1 MLQDWI
7 TEWLTRLRFL
17 MFPKPHREIDD
28 ELQFHIER
36 QAQQYI
42 AAGMT
47 PREARRKA
55 VLAFGGIESV
65 RAQSHEQR
73 PSFFLGTLLQDVGYA
88 LRQLRKSRGFTVTA
102 VLTLAL
108 GIGANAAIFTLVN
121 AILLKNLPVVDPST
135 LIRVGN
141 TNECCVN
148 FGTAED
154 SGQVNNGSY
163 ALFDTDTWQQL
174 QKNALEFEEL
184 AAMQAGGSLLIARRD
199 KTQESARPVNGEFVS
214 SNYFR
219 TFGLQTQIGRIFFT
233 DADNAIGAPL
243 VAVMSYDMWQN
254 NYGSDPSVVG
264 STFWINTKA
273 VIVTGIAPKGFYGDR
288 LSSTPPDFYLPI
300 ESMPVLTGATFVHE
314 PGMRWLYII
323 GRLKPG
329 VAMAPLQAKITGLV
343 LQSLAPTKPFT
354 GEQGKR
360 ALAKAHVVLSPG
372 GAGIQ
377 EMQDNYAS
385 KLKLLMWISGLVLL
399 IACANIANLLLVRGT
414 NRRAEM
420 SVRTALGA
428 MRTRIVRQLITE
440 SLLLSLIGGMAGL
453 IVAYAGT
460 RMLLAMAFPG
470 AQNIPI
476 DASPSVAVLAFA
488 FGVSLLTGILF
499 GVAPAWITSNANP
512 VDALRGGNRT
522 TSSGASLLQRCLIV
536 LQSALALV
544 LLVGAGMFIQSLN
557 KLRNIDLKL
566 DATNRYIVHFN
577 PQAAGYS
584 PAQVE
589 ALYRTIEDRFHAIP
603 GVQTVGISSY
613 TPMEANNEGEGVQVE
628 GQPFLNDGAS
638 WVRANPEYFDS
649 VGTHVLLG
657 RGFTSRDTSTSPA
670 VAVVN
675 QAFVKGFFKP
685 GENPIGRRFGAP
697 GPQSQG
703 DFEIVGVVEDTAYQS
718 ATWKDH
724 HMYFLPLTQRVPES
738 ARKHPIDQDTSLYAG
753 ALVIQTGRP
762 MDNMQPLAR
771 QTLTAI
777 NPNLSVVKFQTFDE
791 QIADCFTEDRMI
803 TRLMTLFSILAL
815 LLATLGLYGVTA
827 YTVARRTSEIGIRM
841 ALGANRSSVVGMI
854 MRGAMLQTAIG
865 LAVIGIP
872 VAWFCVR
879 YIESELYETKGMSLT
894 VLAIATLTLTAA
906 AAAAGLIPAQRAAST
921 NPSQALRTE

>member
-1 MLQDWI
+1 MLK
-7 TEWLTRLRFL
+7 EWWTRLRFL
-17 MFPKPHREIDD
+17 MSPKPKREIDD

-36 QAQQYI
+36 QTQEYI
-42 AAGMT
+42 ATGMT
-47 PREARRKA
+47 PQEAGRRA
-55 VLAFGGIESV
+55 VVEFGGIESV

-73 PSFFLGTLLQDVGYA
+73 PSFFLGTLLQDVTYA

-108 GIGANAAIFTLVN
+108 GIGGNAAIFTLVN

-135 LIRVGN
+135 LIRIGN

-148 FGTAED
+148 EGTAEQ
-154 SGQVNNGSY
+154 SGASDDGSY
-163 ALFDTDTWQQL
+163 ALFATDTWQQL
-174 QKNALEFEEL
+174 QKNAPEFEEL
-184 AAMQAGGSLLIARRD
+184 AAMQSGFGTIIARPD
-199 KTQESARPVNGEFVS
+199 KTQEARSVTGEFVS
-214 SNYFR
+214 GNYFR
-219 TFGLQTQIGRIFFT
+219 TFGLQPAMGRLFT
-233 DADNAIGAPL
+233 NADNVIGAPL
-243 VAVMSYDMWQN
+243 VAVMSYNTWQN
-254 NYGSDPSVVG
+254 NYGGDPSVVG
-264 STFWINTKA
+264 STFWIDTKA
-273 VIVTGIAPKGFYGDR
+273 VTITGIAPRGFYGDR

-300 ESMPVLTGATFVHE
+300 ESVPVLTNRTFVHE

-329 VAMAPLQAKITGLV
+329 VAMAPLRAKISELV
-343 LQSLAPTKPFT
+343 RQSLAPTTGFS

-377 EMQDNYAS
+377 DMQDSYAS
-385 KLKLLMWISGLVLL
+385 KLKLLLWISGLVLL
-399 IACANIANLLLVRGT
+399 IACGNIANLLLVRGM
-414 NRRAEM
+414 NRREEM

-428 MRTRIVRQLITE
+428 MRTRIVRQLLTE
-440 SLLLSLIGGMAGL
+440 SIVLSIISGMAGL

-470 AQNIPI
+470 AHDVPI
-476 DASPSVAVLAFA
+476 DASPSGVVLAFA
-488 FGVSLLTGILF
+488 LGISLLTGILF

-512 VDALRGGNRT
+512 ADALRSATRT
-522 TSSGASLLQRCLIV
+522 TTSGASLLQRSLIV

-544 LLVGAGMFIQSLN
+544 LLVAAGMFIQSLN

-566 DATNRYIVHFN
+566 NPANRYIVHFN

-589 ALYRTIEDRFHAIP
+589 ALYRIIEDRFHAIP
-603 GVQTVGISSY
+603 GVQKVGISSN
-613 TPMEANNEGEGVQVE
+613 TPMEANNTGDGVQIQ

-638 WVRANPEYFDS
+638 WVRGNAEYFDS

-657 RGFTSRDTSTSPA
+657 RGFTARDTSTSPA

-675 QAFVKGFFKP
+675 QSFVKRFFRS
-685 GENPIGRRFGAP
+685 GGYPIGRRFGSP
-697 GPQSQG
+697 GPQSSG
-703 DFEIVGVVEDTAYQS
+703 DFEIVGVVEDTAYNS

-724 HMYFLPLTQRVPES
+724 HMYFIPMTQRIPES
-738 ARKHPIDQDTSLYAG
+738 ARRRPIEQDTGLYAG
-753 ALVIQTGRP
+753 AIVIQTDRP
-762 MDNMQPLAR
+762 MDNMESIAR
-771 QTLTAI
+771 QTLAAI

-791 QIADCFTEDRMI
+791 QIADRFTQDRMI
-803 TRLMTLFSILAL
+803 TRLMTFFSILAL

-865 LAVIGIP
+865 LAAIGIP

-879 YIESELYETKGMSLT
+879 YIESQLYESKGINLAVLT
-894 VLAIATLTLTAA
+894 IATLALTAA

-921 NPSQALRTE
+921 NPAQALRTE

>member
-1 MLQDWI
+1 MLK
-7 TEWLTRLRFL
+7 EWLIRLRFL
-17 MFPKPHREIDD
+17 MSPKPHREIDD

-36 QAQQYI
+36 QAQEYI
-42 AAGMT
+42 ATGMT
-47 PREARRKA
+47 RQEARRRA
-55 VLAFGGIESV
+55 VVAFGGIESV

-73 PSFFLGTLLQDVGYA
+73 PSFFLGTLLQDVSYA

-135 LIRVGN
+135 LIRIGN
-141 TNECCVN
+141 TSECCVN
-148 FGTAED
+148 GGTAGD
-154 SGQVNNGSY
+154 SGQVDGDSY
-163 ALFDTDTWQQL
+163 ALFDTDTWHQL
-174 QKNALEFEEL
+174 QKNAPEFEEL
-184 AAMQAGGSLLIARRD
+184 AAMQSGFGQIIARRD
-199 KTQESARPVNGEFVS
+199 KTQESARSVNGEFVS
-214 SNYFR
+214 GNYFR
-219 TFGLQTQIGRIFFT
+219 TFGLQPSIGRLFT
-233 DADNAIGAPL
+233 DADDVIGSPL
-243 VAVMSYDMWQN
+243 VAVMSYNTWQN
-254 NYGSDPSVVG
+254 NYGGDPSIVG

-273 VIVTGIAPKGFYGDR
+273 VTITGIAPKGFYGDR

-300 ESMPVLTGATFVHE
+300 ESIPVLTGETFVHG

-323 GRLKPG
+323 GRVKPG
-329 VAMAPLQAKITGLV
+329 VAMAPLQVKITELV
-343 LQSLAPTKPFT
+343 RQSLATTTPFSN
-354 GEQGKR
+354 EQGKR
-360 ALAKAHVVLSPG
+360 SLAKAHVVLSPG
-372 GAGIQ
+372 GGGIQ
-377 EMQDNYAS
+377 GMQDDYAS

-399 IACANIANLLLVRGT
+399 IACANIANLLLVRGM
-414 NRRAEM
+414 NRHEEM
-420 SVRTALGA
+420 SIRTALGA
-428 MRTRIVRQLITE
+428 MRTRIIRQLLTE
-440 SLLLSLIGGMAGL
+440 SLVLSIISGMAGL

-460 RMLLAMAFPG
+460 RMLLTMAFPG
-470 AQNIPI
+470 AQDVPI
-476 DASPSVAVLAFA
+476 DARPSGMVLAFA

-499 GVAPAWITSNANP
+499 GVVPAWITSNADP
-512 VDALRGGNRT
+512 ADALRSGSRATN
-522 TSSGASLLQRCLIV
+522 SGASLLQRSLIV

-603 GVQTVGISSY
+603 GIRKIGISSY
-613 TPMEANNEGEGVQVE
+613 TPMEANNRGRGVQIQ
-628 GQPFLNDGAS
+628 GQPDLEDGAS
-638 WVRANPEYFDS
+638 WLRTSSEYFDS
-649 VGTHVLLG
+649 VGTHIVMG
-657 RGFTSRDTSTSPA
+657 RVFTTRDTSTSPA

-675 QAFVKGFFKP
+675 QSFVNRFFKP
-685 GENPIGRRFGAP
+685 GESPIGRRFGSP
-697 GPQSQG
+697 GPQTSG
-703 DFEIVGVVEDTAYQS
+703 DFEIIGVVEDTAYNS
-718 ATWKDH
+718 ATWKNH
-724 HMYFLPLTQRVPES
+724 HMYFLPLTQRDPKS
-738 ARKHPIDQDTSLYAG
+738 ARKGPIDGDTSLYVEAIV
-753 ALVIQTGRP
+753 LQTDRP
-762 MDNMQPLAR
+762 MDNVQSLAR
-771 QTLTAI
+771 QTLAAI

-791 QIADCFTEDRMI
+791 QIADRFTEDRMI

-865 LAVIGIP
+865 IAAIGIP
-872 VAWFCVR
+872 VAWFCIR
-879 YIESELYETKGMSLT
+879 YIESQLYESKGMSLT
-894 VLAIATLTLTAA
+894 VLVIATLTLTAA

>member
-1 MLQDWI
+1 MLK
-7 TEWLTRLRFL
+7 EWWTRLRFL
-17 MFPKPHREIDD
+17 MSPKPNREIDD
-28 ELQFHIER
+28 EVQFHIER
-36 QAQQYI
+36 QAQEYI
-42 AAGMT
+42 ATGMT
-47 PREARRKA
+47 PQEARRKA
-55 VLAFGGIESV
+55 VVAFGGIESV

-73 PSFFLGTLLQDVGYA
+73 PSFFLGTLLQDVSYA

-108 GIGANAAIFTLVN
+108 GIGGNAAIFTLVN
-121 AILLKNLPVVDPST
+121 SILLKNLPVVDPST
-135 LIRVGN
+135 LIRIGN
-141 TNECCVN
+141 TTECCVN
-148 FGTAED
+148 EGTAEDFGTAEE
-154 SGQVNNGSY
+154 GSY
-163 ALFDTDTWQQL
+163 ALFATDTWRQL
-174 QKNALEFEEL
+174 QKNAPEFEEL
-184 AAMQAGGSLLIARRD
+184 AAMESGFGTIIARPG
-199 KTQESARPVNGEFVS
+199 KSQEARSVTGEFVS
-214 SNYFR
+214 GNYFR
-219 TFGLQTQIGRIFFT
+219 TFGLQTSMGRLFT
-233 DADNAIGAPL
+233 DADNVIGAPL
-243 VAVMSYDMWQN
+243 VAVMSYNTWQN
-254 NYGSDPSVVG
+254 NYGGDPSIVG
-264 STFWINTKA
+264 STFWINTRA
-273 VIVTGIAPKGFYGDR
+273 VTIAGIAPKGFYGDR
-288 LSSTPPDFYLPI
+288 LSSAPPDFYLPI
-300 ESMPVLTGATFVHE
+300 ESVPVLTNRTFVHE

-343 LQSLAPTKPFT
+343 RQSLAPTTAFS
-354 GEQGKR
+354 GERGQR

-377 EMQDNYAS
+377 DMQDSYAS

-399 IACANIANLLLVRGT
+399 IACGNIANLLLVRGM
-414 NRRAEM
+414 NRREEM

-428 MRTRIVRQLITE
+428 RRTRIIRQLLTE
-440 SLLLSLIGGMAGL
+440 SIVLSIISGMAGL

-476 DASPSVAVLAFA
+476 DARPSGVVLAFA
-488 FGVSLLTGILF
+488 FGISLLTGILF

-512 VDALRGGNRT
+512 ADALRSGTRT
-522 TSSGASLLQRCLIV
+522 TTSGASLLQRSLIV

-566 DATNRYIVHFN
+566 NATNRYIIHFN

-589 ALYRTIEDRFHAIP
+589 ALYRIIEDRFHAIP
-603 GVQTVGISSY
+603 GVQKVGISSN
-613 TPMEANNEGEGVQVE
+613 TPMEANNTGDGVQIQ
-628 GQPFLNDGAS
+628 GQPYLNEGAS
-638 WVRANPEYFDS
+638 WVRGNAEYFDS
-649 VGTHVLLG
+649 VGTRVLMG
-657 RGFTSRDTSTSPA
+657 RGFTTRDTSTSPA

-675 QAFVKGFFKP
+675 QSFVKRFFKP
-685 GENPIGRRFGAP
+685 DENPIGRRFGSP
-697 GPQSQG
+697 GTQSSG
-703 DFEIVGVVEDTAYQS
+703 DFEIVGVVEDTAYNS
-718 ATWKDH
+718 ATWKNH
-724 HMYFLPLTQRVPES
+724 HMYFLPMTQRIPES
-738 ARKHPIDQDTSLYAG
+738 ARRRPIEQDTGLYAG
-753 ALVIQTGRP
+753 AIVIQTDRL
-762 MDNMQPLAR
+762 MDNMESIAR
-771 QTLTAI
+771 QTLAAI

-791 QIADCFTEDRMI
+791 QIADRFTQDRMI

-854 MRGAMLQTAIG
+854 MRGAMLQTVIG
-865 LAVIGIP
+865 LAAIGIP

-879 YIESELYETKGMSLT
+879 YIESQLYESKGMSLA
-894 VLAIATLTLTAA
+894 VLTIATLTLIAA

>member
-1 MLQDWI
+1 MFKEL
-7 TEWLTRLRFL
+7 LTRLRFL
-17 MFPKPHREIDD
+17 MFPKPNREIDD

-36 QAQQYI
+36 QAEEYI
-42 AAGMT
+42 AAGVT
-47 PREARRKA
+47 PQEARRRA
-55 VLAFGGIESV
+55 VVAFGGIERT

-73 PSFFLGTLLQDVGYA
+73 PSFFLGTLLQDVSYA

-121 AILLKNLPVVDPST
+121 AVLLKNLPVVDPST
-135 LIRVGN
+135 LVRIGN
-141 TNECCVN
+141 TSECCVN
-148 FGTAED
+148 WGTEA
-154 SGQVNNGSY
+154 SGGADDASY
-163 ALFDTDTWQQL
+163 ALFATDTWHQL
-174 QKNALEFEEL
+174 QKNAPEFEEL
-184 AAMQAGGSLLIARRD
+184 AAMQAGIGQVIARRD
-199 KTQESARPVNGEFVS
+199 KTQESARSVSGEFVS
-214 SNYFR
+214 GNYFR
-219 TFGLQTQIGRIFFT
+219 TFGLQPQIGHLFT
-233 DADNAIGAPL
+233 DADNVQGAPF
-243 VAVMSYDMWQN
+243 VAIMSYDMWQN
-254 NYGSDPSVVG
+254 NYAGDPSVVG

-273 VIVTGIAPKGFYGDR
+273 VTITGIAPKGFYGDR
-288 LSSTPPDFYLPI
+288 LSSAPPDFYLPI
-300 ESMPVLTGATFVHE
+300 ESMPVMANAQYVHVPE
-314 PGMRWLYII
+314 QRWLYII
-323 GRLKPG
+323 GRVKPG
-329 VAMAPLQAKITGLV
+329 VAMAPLQAKITELV
-343 LQSLAPTKPFT
+343 RQSFAATTPFSDA
-354 GEQGKR
+354 EGKR
-360 ALAKAHVVLSPG
+360 ALAKARVVLSPG

-377 EMQDNYAS
+377 SMQDDYAS

-399 IACANIANLLLVRGT
+399 IACANIANLLLVRGM

-428 MRTRIVRQLITE
+428 MRTRIVRQLLTE
-440 SLLLSLIGGMAGL
+440 SIVLSIISGMAGL

-470 AQNIPI
+470 AHDVPI
-476 DASPSVAVLAFA
+476 DATPSGVVLAFA

-512 VDALRGGNRT
+512 ADALRSGTRT
-522 TSSGASLLQRCLIV
+522 TTSGASLLQRSLIV

-566 DATNRYIVHFN
+566 NVTNRYIVHFN

-603 GVQTVGISSY
+603 GVQNVGISSN
-613 TPMEANNEGEGVQVE
+613 TPMEANNSGDGVQIQ
-628 GQPFLNDGAS
+628 GQPYLDDGAS
-638 WVRANPEYFDS
+638 WVRGNAEYLDS
-649 VGTHVLLG
+649 VGTHVLMG
-657 RGFTSRDTSTSPA
+657 RGFTTQDTSNSPA

-675 QAFVKGFFKP
+675 QAFVKRFFKP
-685 GENPIGRRFGAP
+685 GENPIGRRFGSP
-697 GPQSQG
+697 GQQSSG
-703 DFEIVGVVEDTAYQS
+703 DFEIVGVVEDTAYSS
-718 ATWKDH
+718 ATWKNH
-724 HMYFLPLTQRVPES
+724 RMYFIPMTQRIPES
-738 ARKHPIDQDTSLYAG
+738 ARRRPIEQDTGLYAG
-753 ALVIQTGRP
+753 AIVIQTDRP
-762 MDNMQPLAR
+762 MDNMQSLAR
-771 QTLTAI
+771 QTLAAI

-791 QIADCFTEDRMI
+791 QIADRFTQNRMI

-815 LLATLGLYGVTA
+815 LLATLGLYGVTS
-827 YTVARRTSEIGIRM
+827 YTVTRRTSEIGIRM

-865 LAVIGIP
+865 LCAIGIP

-879 YIESELYETKGMSLT
+879 YIKSQLYESKGMNLT